1 MLSDVDFETSNSNS
15 EVSKSKGA
23 VYHNVLYYQQLSFP
37 LLVTGFMLNIILS
50 RSIVSTA
57 FFLPTNFRTTSQS
70 GERRGGGQSVQGQ
83 NFFSVVELSEKR
95 MMSS

>member
-23 VYHNVLYYQQLSFP
+23 VSHNVLYYQQLP
-37 LLVTGFMLNIILS
+37 ITILVTGFMLNIILS

-70 GERRGGGQSVQGQ
+70 GERRGGGSKCPGTE
-83 NFFSVVELSEKR
+83 FLLGG
-95 MMSS
+95 